1 MWELDHKE
9 SWMLK
14 NWWFWTVVLE
24 KTLESPLDC
33 KEVQPVHPKGNQ
45 SLIFIGMTDVEAETP
60 ILWLPEA
67 KNWLC
72 WKDPEAGKD
81 WGHEEKGMKE
91 DEMVGYHLGSS
102 ENIKQDKQKKKNLNF
117 ILGFPGGS
125 DGTESTCL
133 AGHQGS
139 IPGLGRFPGVGH
151 GSPLQYSCL

>member
-1 MWELDHKE
+1 
-9 SWMLK
+9 
-14 NWWFWTVVLE
+14 
-24 KTLESPLDC
+24 
-33 KEVQPVHPKGNQ
+33 
-45 SLIFIGMTDVEAETP
+45 
-60 ILWLPEA
+60 
-67 KNWLC
+67 
-72 WKDPEAGKD
+72 
-81 WGHEEKGMKE
+81 MKE

-151 GSPLQYSCL
+151 GSPLQYSCLENPMDQGAWWATIHGVTKNRTQLSDFTSLT